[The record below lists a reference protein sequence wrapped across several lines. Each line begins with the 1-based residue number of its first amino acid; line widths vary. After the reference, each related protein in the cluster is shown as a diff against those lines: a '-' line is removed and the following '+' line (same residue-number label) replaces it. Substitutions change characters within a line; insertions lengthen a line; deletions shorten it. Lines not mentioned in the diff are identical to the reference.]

1 MSMAASPVSFKGAA
15 VVMGV
20 ASCGKTSVGE
30 LLAEKLNAHFI
41 EGDRLHSAA
50 NVAKMSAG
58 NPLNDDDRWPWLA
71 AIGQSLAGKEACVGS
86 CSALKRVYRE
96 AIAKAAQR
104 PVHFIYL
111 HGSRELLEQRIGSRR
126 GHFMPASLLDSQ
138 LRTLEEPTVD
148 ELALRLDISLTVNE
162 LAEHAKLWLISP
174 PALRATSPSG
184 EDKNSLSSPEGE
196 VPAGRRGETL

>member
-1 MSMAASPVSFKGAA
+1 MWMVELPVSYRRFPGAA

-41 EGDRLHSAA
+41 EGDRLHPAT

-58 NPLNDDDRWPWLA
+58 NPLTDEDRWPWLR
-71 AIGQSLAGKEACVGS
+71 AIGESLAGNEAAIAS
-86 CSALKRVYRE
+86 CSALKRIYRKTITE
-96 AIAKAAQR
+96 AAQR

-111 HGSRELLEQRIGSRR
+111 HGSRELLERRIGSRK

-138 LRTLEEPTVD
+138 LATLQMPEAD
-148 ELALRLDISLTVNE
+148 ELALKLDIALPINE
-162 LAEHAKLWLISP
+162 LAERAKIWL
-174 PALRATSPSG
+174 L
-184 EDKNSLSSPEGE
+184 NQ
-196 VPAGRRGETL
+196 